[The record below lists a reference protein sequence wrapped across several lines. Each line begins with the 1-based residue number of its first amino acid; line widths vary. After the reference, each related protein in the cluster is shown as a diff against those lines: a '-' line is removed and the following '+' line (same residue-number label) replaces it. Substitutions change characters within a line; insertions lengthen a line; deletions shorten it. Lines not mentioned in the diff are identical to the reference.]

1 MPLPEQISLRYSD
14 EDAGYVSMRPVV
26 RQTFRLHELIDMI
39 VTVVGRDPDRV
50 RQILRTGTVVYN
62 SYRYTWDS
70 LSADPAEL
78 TTLLA
83 SFPDDD
89 PSRPFDPSKASAVL
103 LESGGGTQRRVTEL
117 SRHDASSKKLFAKDS
132 PWNVLLHL
140 AAADPPASPLPTTIR
155 SNFRLLLG
163 LTSLD
168 SIRCFSHFF
177 SSGPDGI
184 FESNVVAIGLPDNSK
199 KDCEGNRNV
208 TGENQPGQGLT
219 TNRNEV
225 R

>member
-1 MPLPEQISLRYSD
+1 
-14 EDAGYVSMRPVV
+14 
-26 RQTFRLHELIDMI
+26 MI

-140 AAADPPASPLPTTIR
+140 AAADPPRYEKYSHARHADL
-155 SNFRLLLG
+155 FRLTVSYDHAQQLLAA
-163 LTSLD
+163 LRDAAPRSLRHRWTALRPP
-168 SIRCFSHFF
+168 SAVTF
-177 SSGPDGI
+177 
-184 FESNVVAIGLPDNSK
+184 VVP
-199 KDCEGNRNV
+199 R
-208 TGENQPGQGLT
+208 
-219 TNRNEV
+219 
-225 R
+225 